1 MTWSKQSPQS
11 WSKHTLQSSKTVRCG
26 LNKLEAQGNLVGGI
40 PTPLKKDDDIHNI
53 WKKMFQTTNQ
63 QQCLLISSFDHPNF
77 GLFQFWPSPFFNIPI
92 SSVSPPLLTSL
103 TYVHCRFLAETSPCL
118 LQCYSCCYYCCS
130 YSCDLTCKLS
140 PSKKWAND
148 ILQRCSRTILNIE
161 LNVCN

>member
-1 MTWSKQSPQS
+1 MWVKQ
-11 WSKHTLQSSKTVRCG
+11 T
-26 LNKLEAQGNLVGGI
+26 GG
-40 PTPLKKDDDIHNI
+40 PRQPGWWYTYPSEKGWWHSQYME
-53 WKKMFQTTNQ
+53 KMFQTTNQ

-77 GLFQFWPSPFFNIPI
+77 GLFQFWSSPFFNIPI

-140 PSKKWAND
+140 PSKKRAND
-148 ILQRCSRTILNIE
+148 ILQRCSRTILNI
-161 LNVCN
+161 LNWMCVTRLLFNR